1 MLPISPR
8 RKRIPRLRS
17 LRQKIKLQSMFPD
30 APWDEL
36 LDAYLRGSELA
47 EKCYG
52 ISDTTRRE
60 SVPDARAIE
69 MLKHRFPGFS
79 DNIYGDALSLGW
91 FLSR

>member
-1 MLPISPR
+1 
-8 RKRIPRLRS
+8 
-17 LRQKIKLQSMFPD
+17 MFPD

-47 EKCYG
+47 EKCYE